1 MASWPT
7 WRAGGAARVR
17 SPAGRRAGV
26 KCRPSPRNRSPLID
40 QVNFPSGQTSLFRS
54 RMRGRAGL
62 AVATFASSRRWRSAG
77 AAAPER
83 AEPDP
88 AGPLPLGQQSPVIRN
103 PDSMKNA
110 YTGSRR
116 AASPDG
122 RGRRARRRPRR
133 RGYRPRPAGDASRH
147 GTRRSGRRGSSGDGQ
162 PGCTAGGSGRT
173 AGLGRRGVTMAG
185 SGGVPRFGST
195 CHRTTHGG
203 GSEDPDPSPNA
214 RRVRRTL
221 AAAGSRRPSRAD
233 PQLAPGRVL
242 ARGYAEPGDALEPEV
257 EGAAAAALG
266 GEVVEA
272 DRTAGVGDDRGPAVV
287 GAEAHRAVDEP
298 DPADVVQVP
307 PVRRAG

>member
-26 KCRPSPRNRSPLID
+26 KCRPSPRTRSPLID

-54 RMRGRAGL
+54 RMWGRAGL

-147 GTRRSGRRGSSGDGQ
+147 GTRRVRSARIQRRRPARVYG
-162 PGCTAGGSGRT
+162 
-173 AGLGRRGVTMAG
+173 
-185 SGGVPRFGST
+185 
-195 CHRTTHGG
+195 
-203 GSEDPDPSPNA
+203 
-214 RRVRRTL
+214 RRVRAYGRTR
-221 AAAGSRRPSRAD
+221 AARGHHGGLRWGTSLWVDVSSNHTRWGVRRPGPLTERSTGTTDPSRRRISTT
-233 PQLAPGRVL
+233 QSS
-242 ARGYAEPGDALEPEV
+242 
-257 EGAAAAALG
+257 
-266 GEVVEA
+266 
-272 DRTAGVGDDRGPAVV
+272 
-287 GAEAHRAVDEP
+287 
-298 DPADVVQVP
+298 
-307 PVRRAG
+307 